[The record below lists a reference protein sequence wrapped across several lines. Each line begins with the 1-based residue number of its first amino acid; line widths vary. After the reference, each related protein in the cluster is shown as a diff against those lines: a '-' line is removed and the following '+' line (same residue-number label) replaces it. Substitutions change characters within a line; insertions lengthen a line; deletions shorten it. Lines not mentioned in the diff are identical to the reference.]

1 MFQYFLRRL
10 LFAIP
15 TFFGCTII
23 VFFIVNLAPGGPY
36 EQQVQALKAGSGFG
50 VGSESSAA
58 SKNGAATIPPT
69 ALAELKRYYG
79 FDKPVYVRYLIWL
92 GVWPRETDSYNV
104 VLNEPRNVGEG
115 KYVIVSQKSDG
126 TYSVKD
132 KDSGES
138 MTNVWNVENSILDS
152 TGIRQLRVFKTDYA
166 GILTGYFGNS
176 YEYREPVVDLIAS
189 RIPIS
194 LQFSLIGLVL
204 SYVICIYL
212 GIQKALNHGSTFDLI
227 SSSSILISYS
237 IPGWALGLLL
247 LVLLGGGSFL
257 DVFPLGG
264 LQSREY
270 ETLSLGEKILD
281 RAHHFVLP
289 IIASTIQAFATLT
302 LLMKNSLLENLSQD
316 YIRTAFAKGLREQRI
331 IWLHAMRNSVIPIAS
346 NIGHIIGIAFVGSF
360 FIETT
365 FNIEGIGKL
374 SYYAI
379 LSRDYTVVFAS
390 TVIGV
395 LVNLIGAMISDFV
408 LAMIDPRIRFR

>member
-1 MFQYFLRRL
+1 MLQYFIRRL
-10 LFAIP
+10 LFAVP

-50 VGSESSAA
+50 IGSEA
-58 SKNGAATIPPT
+58 SGTAKDGAATIPPT

-92 GVWPRETDSYNV
+92 GLWQRETDSYNV
-104 VLNEPRNVGEG
+104 KLGEPRNVGNG
-115 KYVIVSQKSDG
+115 NFVIVSKQSDG
-126 TYSVKD
+126 TYSIVD
-132 KDSGES
+132 KETNES
-138 MTNVWNVENSILDS
+138 RSHVWTAENAVLDS
-152 TGIRQLRVFKTDYA
+152 TGFRQLRVFKTEYA
-166 GILTGYFGNS
+166 GILTGHFGNS
-176 YEYREPVVDLIAS
+176 YEYREPVIDLIAS

-194 LQFSLIGLVL
+194 LQFGVIGLVL
-204 SYVICIYL
+204 SYVICVYL
-212 GIQKALNHGSTFDLI
+212 GIQKALRHGSTFDLV
-227 SSSSILISYS
+227 SSSTILISYS

-247 LVLLGGGSFL
+247 LVLLGGGSFF

-264 LQSREY
+264 LQSRDY
-270 ETLSLGEKILD
+270 ESLSLGEKILD

-289 IIASTIQAFATLT
+289 VIASTIQSFATLT

-316 YIRTAFAKGLREQRI
+316 YIRTAFAKGLKEKRI
-331 IWLHAMRNSVIPIAS
+331 IWLHAMRNSVIPIAA

-360 FIETT
+360 FIDTT

-379 LSRDYTVVFAS
+379 LSRDYTVVFAF

-395 LVNLIGAMISDFV
+395 MVNLFGAIISDFV
-408 LAMIDPRIRFR
+408 LALIDPRIRFR